1 VVVAAALPLSW
12 ACAADDV
19 LDALGP
25 ELLGSPVGR
34 VLEESKFSCTQDRT
48 EPDTQRCSSKSSAL
62 TAFGEVSASA
72 LEALI
77 KDRRLLQV
85 AVYFPE
91 AQFTRV
97 LAVLSTRFGEGHD
110 WTVTIRSGM
119 AGQLPDHIRIW
130 ESDRFALVAQQY
142 DRKIDRSSVIYGSVD
157 VMAPLLRRI
166 RSTPRG
172 ALRDL

>member
-1 VVVAAALPLSW
+1 KFRARRGWWRKRVDRQTARSGGEAAGEPSPAACHAGVREALIRIWWAIAGPLVVVAAALPLSW

-48 EPDTQRCSSKSSAL
+48 EPDMQRCTSRSSAL
-62 TAFGEVSASA
+62 TMSGGVSASA
-72 LEALI
+72 MEALI

-97 LAVLSTRFGEGHD
+97 LAVLSTRF
-110 WTVTIRSGM
+110 
-119 AGQLPDHIRIW
+119 
-130 ESDRFALVAQQY
+130 
-142 DRKIDRSSVIYGSVD
+142 
-157 VMAPLLRRI
+157 
-166 RSTPRG
+166 
-172 ALRDL
+172 